1 MELRGGYLTSFVSP
15 RNEQGCSDVNNVIG
29 VSKMAKF
36 VDFNE
41 MQPQKNNN
49 SILRVKPDCKYK
61 VRLVS
66 GAIEIIRIFSK
77 DRKCAF
83 LENEEIGTE
92 LRHKYPGELRDMT
105 TRYACWCLDRD
116 SKSMKIL
123 DMPKSV
129 AKSFS
134 NRQVRVGKEIAE
146 YNEGCD
152 WLIDTN
158 GRQGKDVRYETV
170 YLEDTFLTN
179 AEVELVE
186 DQKTGKYGHYDLNKI
201 FKSLNFEEAE
211 KKLFNV

>member
-1 MELRGGYLTSFVSP
+1 
-15 RNEQGCSDVNNVIG
+15 
-29 VSKMAKF
+29 MAKF

-41 MQPQKNNN
+41 IQPQKNNN
-49 SILRVKPDCKYK
+49 SILRVKPGCKYT

-66 GAIEIIRIFSK
+66 GPIKIIRVFSK

-83 LENEEIGTE
+83 LEDEEIGTK
-92 LRHKYPGELRDMT
+92 LRHKYPGELSDIT
-105 TRYACWCLDRD
+105 TRYACWCLDRG

-129 AKSFS
+129 ATSFG
-134 NRQVRVGKEIAE
+134 NRQSCIGKEIAE

-152 WLIDTN
+152 WMITTN

-179 AEVELVE
+179 TEVELVE

>member
-1 MELRGGYLTSFVSP
+1 MV
-15 RNEQGCSDVNNVIG
+15 
-29 VSKMAKF
+29 KF
-36 VDFNE
+36 INFDE
-41 MQPQKNNN
+41 IQSQK
-49 SILRVKPDCKYK
+49 SSSTFLRVKPDCKYK

-66 GAIEIIRIFSK
+66 GAVKIFRVFSK

-92 LRHKYPGELRDMT
+92 LRHKYPRELSDIT
-105 TRYACWCLDRD
+105 TRYACWCIDRG
-116 SKSMKIL
+116 SKSLKIL

-129 AKSFS
+129 ATSFG
-134 NRQVRVGKEIAE
+134 NRQSCIGKEIAE

-152 WLIDTN
+152 WMITTN
-158 GRQGKDVRYETV
+158 GRQGKEVRYETV
-170 YLEDTFLTN
+170 YLEDTFLTHS
-179 AEVELVE
+179 EIELVE

>member
-1 MELRGGYLTSFVSP
+1 
-15 RNEQGCSDVNNVIG
+15 
-29 VSKMAKF
+29 MAGF
-36 VDFNE
+36 ISFNE
-41 MQPQKNNN
+41 IGSQKNDN
-49 SILRVKPDCKYK
+49 SFLRVQSGCKYT

-83 LENEEIGTE
+83 LEDEEIGTE
-92 LRHKYPGELRDMT
+92 LRHKYPRELSDITR
-105 TRYACWCLDRD
+105 RYACWCLDRD

-129 AKSFS
+129 ATSFG
-134 NRQVRVGKEIAE
+134 NRQSRIGKEIAE

-152 WLIDTN
+152 WMIMTN
-158 GRQGKDVRYETV
+158 GRQGKEVRYETV

-179 AEVELVE
+179 AEIELVE